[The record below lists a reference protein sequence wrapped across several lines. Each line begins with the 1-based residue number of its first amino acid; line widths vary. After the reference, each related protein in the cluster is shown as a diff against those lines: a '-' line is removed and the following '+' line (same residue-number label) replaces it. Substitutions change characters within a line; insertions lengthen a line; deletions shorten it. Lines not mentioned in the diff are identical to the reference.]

1 MKYKT
6 NYTSG
11 KASAISI
18 GILVG
23 TVTMVIW
30 FRFAD
35 EIFTHGCM
43 TFFSVLFWMFHLKSV
58 HKILN
63 KCEAFFVSV
72 L

>member
-18 GILVG
+18 DILVG

-30 FRFAD
+30 FSFAD
-35 EIFTHGCM
+35 EIFTHWCM
-43 TFFSVLFWMFHLKSV
+43 TFVSVLFSMFHLKSV
-58 HKILN
+58 HKIQ
-63 KCEAFFVSV
+63 KKM
-72 L
+72 